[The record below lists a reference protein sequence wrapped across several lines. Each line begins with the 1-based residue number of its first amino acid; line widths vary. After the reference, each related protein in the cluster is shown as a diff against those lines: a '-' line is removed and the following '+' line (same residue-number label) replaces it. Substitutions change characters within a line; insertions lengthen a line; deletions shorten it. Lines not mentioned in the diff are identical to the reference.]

1 MPLLVLGGRGN
12 LGAQLVKNL
21 SVDYPVV
28 AWDREDLDFLHFE
41 DLTARIRELKPEII
55 INAAAYNNVD
65 KCEDKL
71 EYETALKL
79 NCDLPGLLS
88 DLSRELDA
96 TLIHYS
102 SDYVFNGTPDKS
114 VFTEDD
120 TPNPINK
127 YGESK
132 FQGEREVLRRAEYA
146 ANHSLRPFKYYL
158 VRTSKLFGPKGYSP
172 LAKPSFFDIMLDLAQ
187 NKKDLTVVNEELSC
201 FTYTPDLAAATRRLF
216 ELEMPFGI
224 YHFVNEGPA
233 TWYEGV
239 QELFRLKRIK
249 AVVRPVRGE
258 NMDRP
263 ARRPK
268 YSVLKNTK
276 AKKLRHWHVALK
288 EYLEHQ
294 AESKGQAEDKGQA
307 ETGAG
312 VSAESN

>member
-1 MPLLVLGGRGN
+1 MPLLILGGRGN
-12 LGAQLVKNL
+12 LGAQLAKNL

-41 DLTARIRELKPEII
+41 ELSKRIRELKPEII

-65 KCEDKL
+65 KCEDKSD
-71 EYETALKL
+71 YETALKL
-79 NCDLPGLLS
+79 NRDLPGLLA
-88 DLSRELDA
+88 DLARKLDA

-102 SDYVFNGTPDKS
+102 SDYVFNGTPDKPAFS
-114 VFTEDD
+114 EED

-132 FQGEREVLRRAEYA
+132 FLGEREILRRVDHA
-146 ANHSLRPFKYYL
+146 AGRGFRPFKYYL

-172 LAKPSFFDIMLDLAQ
+172 LAKPSFFDIMLELAQ

-224 YHFVNEGPA
+224 YHLVSEGPA

-239 QELFRLKRIK
+239 QELFRVKRIK
-249 AVVRPVRGE
+249 TLVRPVRSE
-258 NMDRP
+258 NMDRA

-268 YSVLKNTK
+268 FSVLKNTK

-288 EYLEHQ
+288 EYLE
-294 AESKGQAEDKGQA
+294 
-307 ETGAG
+307 
-312 VSAESN
+312 N